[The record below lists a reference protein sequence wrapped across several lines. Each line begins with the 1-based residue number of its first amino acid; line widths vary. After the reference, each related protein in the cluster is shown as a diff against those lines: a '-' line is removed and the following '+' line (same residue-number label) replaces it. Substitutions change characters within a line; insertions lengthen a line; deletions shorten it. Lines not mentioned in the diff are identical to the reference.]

1 MTRRQKSNPGGSA
14 PKSSP
19 AKITQRHLD
28 AAAANAPQ
36 PDYARFQRYE
46 PLPGVIPAG
55 KVESTLA
62 MDATPYDVLNQM
74 NLSAEYAGFRGYPIL
89 ATMAQQVEYNNMVQV
104 LADEMVRNWIE
115 VKSLKAGDDYIDT
128 MEDLLTKYDIKR
140 LIHEAVVQDATFGIA
155 HIFVD
160 TDASETEL
168 ANPLVLDPRSFK
180 KDKFK
185 GFRIADPTWIYPATY
200 NTQYPLRA
208 DFYKPQQWFVMGQ
221 TVHESR
227 LIDMVSRPVMQ
238 ILKPSY
244 NFGGL
249 SLIQLMEDYVNDWRD
264 VKRNVAAIIRTLRMR
279 GLATDMDARLQEP
292 GAFDMRMKLFTQ
304 YQDNMG
310 IWAYDKATEEFT
322 HQQTSLSDL
331 SNLLSNYQDQLCIPA
346 RITNL
351 KLLGNAPAG
360 LNASGDSELETWHE
374 TISGMQERDIRRALE
389 TIFKIIQ
396 LVEFG
401 EIKPDLYFEFRPLD
415 ELSDLDKAT
424 INKMKVETVTTAADS
439 MLISSEEGRDALKEI
454 EGGGFENL
462 VSGYEPDQPEVD
474 DEP

>member
-1 MTRRQKSNPGGSA
+1 MTRRQNSNPGGSA
-14 PKSSP
+14 PKASP
-19 AKITQRHLD
+19 AKITQRHID
-28 AAAANAPQ
+28 AATANAPQ

-46 PLPGVIPAG
+46 PLPGVIPAA

-115 VKSLKAGDDYIDT
+115 VKSLKAGDDDVDT

-264 VKRNVAAIIRTLRMR
+264 VKRNVCKIIETLRMR
-279 GLATDMDARLQEP
+279 ILATDMDARLQEP
-292 GAFDMRMKLFTQ
+292 GQFDARIKFLTM
-304 YQDNMG
+304 YADNFG
-310 IWAYDKATEEFT
+310 TLVTNKDSEEYSQ
-322 HQQTSLSDL
+322 HQTSLSDL

-424 INKMKVETVTTAADS
+424 INKLKVETVTTAADS

-462 VSGYEPDQPEVD
+462 VSGYEPEHPEVD